1 MCVHHETCTSG
12 GIEIVE
18 QLEAPVGVDRGGYG
32 WTEVDRGGQRGA
44 EVDRSGEHRIKG
56 DIAGSSA

>member
-32 WTEVDRGGQRGA
+32 WTEVDRGGQRGI
-44 EVDRSGEHRIKG
+44 EVDKG
-56 DIAGSSA
+56 G